1 MSKLKNNRKTDT
13 QKTVAF
19 KAQMKIGAALADQLP
34 KLMGLQEA
42 ADKMGM
48 SYQMLRRI
56 ECQALYKVATR
67 MRAAA
72 ANE

>member
-1 MSKLKNNRKTDT
+1 MPKRKNT
-13 QKTVAF
+13 QNTVAF
-19 KAQMKIGAALADQLP
+19 KMQMKIGAALADKLP

-56 ECQALYKVATR
+56 ECQALYKIATR
-67 MRAAA
+67 MKAAVA
-72 ANE
+72 DE